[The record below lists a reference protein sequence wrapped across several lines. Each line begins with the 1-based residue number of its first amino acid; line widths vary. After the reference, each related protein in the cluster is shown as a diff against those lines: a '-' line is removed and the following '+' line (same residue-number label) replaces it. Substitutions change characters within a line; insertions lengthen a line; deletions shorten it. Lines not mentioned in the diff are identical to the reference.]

1 MQKGLLKISHKIII
15 KSNQKTCR
23 CRVEHGTGR
32 SLSKRRRR
40 KRERVRHINTMLLRG
55 IFSLAAVVVAVS
67 CNAAAASTILV
78 DSSGSLTKS
87 TIPTSQNLV
96 ALLSSPGT
104 PNLFTNSN
112 TVSIDE
118 NIISA
123 PGANLEESGLLGSGI
138 GAAAAASVAGSVILT
153 GVTIADVEA
162 GLDGTRHGRTLAELF
177 SSVLRLGKRSKP
189 TSLIIAVQTDKEASL
204 DSSEV
209 EGCVQEIFDSVAAAI
224 GSLDELDDYFDITS
238 TTVTSSEDVSKIMS
252 SAQSAAKDAAKP
264 QGIFGDIYK
273 QIQKASDD
281 ADPTPVAE
289 AILSCNDAYS
299 RASRTSRAKIAAWK
313 HRVSRNLMV
322 NNFGSQVCRNP
333 NMSFFVS
340 ILALPRSQS
349 MAIRLSHC

>member
-1 MQKGLLKISHKIII
+1 MK
-15 KSNQKTCR
+15 NR
-23 CRVEHGTGR
+23 RVEVVVSG
-32 SLSKRRRR
+32 
-40 KRERVRHINTMLLRG
+40 ERVEKRAIERGETRGNNTMLPRG
-55 IFSLAAVVVAVS
+55 MFSLAAIAVAAS
-67 CNAAAASTILV
+67 CNAAAASTTLV
-78 DSSGSLTKS
+78 DSSGSLTKA

-118 NIISA
+118 NVISA
-123 PGANLEESGLLGSGI
+123 PGANLEESGVLGSGI

-189 TSLIIAVQTDKEASL
+189 TSLTIAVQTDKETPL
-204 DSSEV
+204 DSSEI

-224 GSLDELDDYFDITS
+224 GSDDELGDYFDITS
-238 TTVTSSEDVSKIMS
+238 TTVTSSGDVSKIMS
-252 SAQSAAKDAAKP
+252 NAQSAAKDAAKP

-322 NNFGSQVCRNP
+322 NNFGPQVSRCP
-333 NMSFFVS
+333 SLF
-340 ILALPRSQS
+340 Q
-349 MAIRLSHC
+349 LSHRLI